1 MVSTG
6 KKVAFGVGGLVV
18 VAGAGFAILASQSN
32 QSATTSKAVSV
43 GSFKGDYKNPK
54 SPIKGGNISVTV
66 PGNAASPASFAG
78 YIEFS
83 QWAQTSQQLQPAGQ
97 NMLNYSDKHGKFID
111 GGPANYKFDKQNK
124 TVTITL
130 RDNLKWS
137 DGKPVTAQDVL
148 FSLET
153 IATNEVA
160 SAGQFTESYLKIK
173 GMSDYQNGKAKT
185 ISGVK
190 LNDGADGKKVTVS
203 YTDLPAAAE
212 WGDGVPAYALPY
224 HDLKDVSSKDL
235 STSTKVTKHPLSF
248 GPFKVQSVSSDSTVK
263 YVRNNDY
270 WGKPARLD
278 TVTYYINQDK
288 SKLENDLSKQKF
300 DIVTTVPTSLW
311 KDGDKDQL
319 AKYNNAKGYAATGAY
334 ASGYWELYFNL
345 GHFDKKDSTNVQD
358 RQTPLQDVNVRKAVG
373 YAMNVGDVADKYSNG
388 FDQPAKT
395 LVSKDPAKEEFYNNS
410 IKSYHDK
417 SGGDPKKAGEY
428 LEKAGY
434 KKGADGYYAK
444 DGKHL
449 TLTYLAR
456 SGSTN
461 AEAEAKAYIAAW
473 KAAGIDVKLYQD
485 KLVDSATWQ
494 SIILSGT
501 NNDWD
506 LTDGGWSEGTIPT
519 FDQLWAKSAQYNFGH
534 VVSDALTKN
543 LTETQDSK
551 SAAEL
556 AKNIKAFQK
565 LVVEDQA
572 YTIPTTVGIAAQFV
586 NGRVTGWTTAPT
598 NDLYAQLGVS
608 QDKPVTSG
616 NPRK

>member
-66 PGNAASPASFAG
+66 PGTAADPVSFSG
-78 YIEFS
+78 YSEFV
-83 QWAQTSQQLQPAGQ
+83 QWSSVQQELGPTGG
-97 NMLNYSDKHGKFID
+97 NSLFYTDKHGKIIN
-111 GGPANYKFDKQNK
+111 GGPAEYKVDKDNK

-153 IATNEVA
+153 LATNDVA
-160 SAGQFTESYLKIK
+160 AGHFTNSYLSIK
-173 GMSDYQNGKAKT
+173 GLADYQNGKAKD

-190 LNDGADGKKVTVS
+190 LNDGADGKKLTVS
-203 YTDLPAAAE
+203 YSTLPAAAD
-212 WGDGVPAYALPY
+212 WGDGVPSDAMPY
-224 HDLKDVSSKDL
+224 HDLKNVASKDL
-235 STSTKVTKHPLSF
+235 ATSEKVTKTPLSF
-248 GPFKVQSVSSDSTVK
+248 GPFKVASVSTDSTVK
-263 YVRNNDY
+263 YVRNSEY
-270 WGKPARLD
+270 WGNPARLD
-278 TVTYYINQDK
+278 SINFYVNQDK
-288 SKLENDLSKQKF
+288 SKLENDLAKQKF
-300 DIVTTVPTSLW
+300 DIVTSVPTSLW
-311 KDGDKDQL
+311 KNGDQPQL
-319 AKYNNAKGYAATGAY
+319 SKYDNAKGYVATGNY

-358 RQTPLQDVNVRKAVG
+358 RQTPLQDANVRKAVG
-373 YAMNVGDVADKYSNG
+373 YAMNVGDVTKKYSNG
-388 FDQPAKT
+388 FEQPATT
-395 LVSKDPAKEEFYNNS
+395 LMSKDPAKEEFYNNA

-456 SGSTN
+456 SRSTT
-461 AEAEAKAYIAAW
+461 AEAETKAYVAAW

-494 SIILSGT
+494 SIILAGN

-506 LTDGGWSEGTIPT
+506 LTDGGWSEGTVPT

-551 SAAEL
+551 SATEL

-572 YTIPTTVGIAAQFV
+572 YTIPTTVGIDAQFV
-586 NGRVTGWTTAPT
+586 NGRVTGWTTAST